1 MFCVSVSDSL
11 YVSGG
16 AAAAGRPSYPGSGS
30 VPPSPVALYASSLGL
45 PGPLFTDGPLSL
57 PSPLLG
63 SPPATS
69 PEAMYRAG
77 AFDFDVNRRRGRRP
91 RPDGTSAPKR
101 KSRDGECPRGVSVMV
116 FWRHAYPMNLM
127 RNGQRKY

>member
-1 MFCVSVSDSL
+1 M
-11 YVSGG
+11 SGG
-16 AAAAGRPSYPGSGS
+16 TAAAGRPSYPGSGS

-45 PGPLFTDGPLSL
+45 PGPLFAEGPLSL

-69 PEAMYRAG
+69 PEAMYRA
-77 AFDFDVNRRRGRRP
+77 AVFDFDANRRRGRRP

-101 KSRDGECPRGVSVMV
+101 KSRDGEWPRAAGAGFSWHV
-116 FWRHAYPMNLM
+116 R
-127 RNGQRKY
+127 